1 MLQAVKRMQDGHQQE
16 SDENMYLQ
24 FDLVLSDVSAFLFD
38 GDYHWR
44 QISLN
49 KSAYTHSNFFQIID
63 KCGVILHLQQVK
75 FLTFWNL

>member
-1 MLQAVKRMQDGHQQE
+1 MQDGHQQE

-44 QISLN
+44 QISPN
-49 KSAYTHSNFFQIID
+49 TSAYHADSNFFQIID

-75 FLTFWNL
+75 FLTSRNL

>member
-1 MLQAVKRMQDGHQQE
+1 MKLTQDDHQQE
-16 SDENMYLQ
+16 SDEENMYLK

-44 QISLN
+44 ESSLN
-49 KSAYTHSNFFQIID
+49 KSAYHTNSRLFQIID

-75 FLTFWNL
+75 FLTFWNP